1 MAMEWNESF
10 VLGIDE
16 IDQQHKMIVERFRE
30 LSDAVQDAR
39 EEEVLAEMTKFL
51 TEYAQFHFVTEERY
65 MKQYA
70 YPDIAEQLAEHA
82 QFSRDAVELQSKLSG
97 GADSHKLAVE
107 MTGKMLRWVVQH
119 VRNHDRKMVLY
130 IKEKMALTA

>member
-1 MAMEWNESF
+1 MGMEWNESF
-10 VLGIDE
+10 VLGIEE

-39 EEEVLAEMTKFL
+39 EEEVLAEMAKFL
-51 TEYAQFHFVTEERY
+51 TEYAQFHFDTEEQY

-82 QFSRDAVELQSKLSG
+82 QFTRDAVELQDKLSE

-119 VRNHDRKMVLY
+119 VRNHDRKMAMY
-130 IKEKMALTA
+130 IKEKLGLAS